1 MENKAGLTK
10 IFPFLIFL
18 VTLCLYG
25 FLVYSF
31 FPPAQ
36 FHKYVLAARQAI
48 AGGLPRE
55 RFTDFSPLYL
65 GFHIL
70 VQKALKQPGPF
81 LKLIQVVWAA
91 LCPLFLFLILK
102 RRVRPSV
109 AAIGAAALIL
119 NPALIVMAQAYEPET
134 LGLVLL
140 LAFLYLALRDDWP
153 SRLLSGCLAG
163 LAFLTRPNILPVL
176 FFVPVFFII
185 RPSRPK
191 ARRLT
196 SVFCFSLPV
205 LLSLFFLLNRNER
218 LLGRPTLLTMN
229 PGTVFYE
236 GNNPLSWGT
245 TSVYPF
251 IVYDLARQYPQTPD
265 VQHALYRR
273 LARQSTVKELTVAE
287 VNTYWRGK
295 AIRFIRDNPR
305 RFGQVLAL
313 KVLHTFHSYD
323 WHDLY
328 NAYWNERKLNGSAL
342 PTVPLGIISALALL
356 GLVVQARRWK
366 QNLLFYA
373 LFAGQAAVMLVFYV
387 SARQRL
393 VLLPALLFFACAAL
407 DFMVSRK
414 RRWLL
419 LAAVIPLS
427 VALVIP
433 TSRMRE
439 EDHLWQ
445 GVNTSSD
452 HLGDAYRQ
460 RKALDFSEAEIRAAL
475 ALAAAPWLGDS
486 LRPSDL
492 NFEPAG
498 FAGAALEHLK
508 PATPSDRF
516 DEAFLLLEAGM
527 AEKSEAAWK
536 GLLQKRLSFKR
547 DYYQSSAPQYYLG
560 LLALQRGDRESAR
573 RLFLEGL
580 VSCPG
585 DPSILAAL
593 SALTGDARYSRML
606 FDYVD
611 DISADLYLG
620 KACFLA
626 GRPQDAAPY
635 FAQVAEQL
643 PDYRPARVYLAAA
656 QGLAGEDESAA
667 ALYMEVIKK
676 QPDPV
681 FLEGPLLQIFKT
693 RSERTPP
700 DAGALLE
707 YGIVLR
713 QFGRAEQSLAV
724 LGRARDLGDPE
735 RAQQVEQEIQIVEQI
750 IKSRR

>member
-1 MENKAGLTK
+1 MQDKAGLDK
-10 IFPFLIFL
+10 KLPLFFFL

-25 FLVYSF
+25 FLIYF
-31 FPPAQ
+31 YFPPYQ
-36 FHKYVLAARQAI
+36 FHKYLLAARQAI
-48 AGGLPRE
+48 AGALPKE

-65 GFHIL
+65 HFHIL
-70 VQKALKQPGPF
+70 VQRALKEPNQF
-81 LKLIQVVWAA
+81 LKLVQLIWAA
-91 LCPLFLFLILK
+91 LCPPLLFLILK
-102 RRVRPSV
+102 RRFRPAV

-119 NPALIVMAQAYEPET
+119 NPALIVMTQAYEPEI

-140 LAFLYLALRDDWP
+140 LSFLYFALRDDWP
-153 SRLLSGCLAG
+153 SHLLSGCLAG
-163 LAFLTRPNILPVL
+163 LACLTRPNILPL
-176 FFVPVFFII
+176 LLFVPVFFVIQ
-185 RPSRPK
+185 PSGPK

-196 SVFCFSLPV
+196 SIICFSLPV
-205 LLSLFFLLNRNER
+205 LLCLLSLLNRNQR

-273 LARQSTVKELTVAE
+273 LARQSTGRELTVSE
-287 VNTYWRGK
+287 VNAYWRGK
-295 AIRFIRDNPR
+295 AVRFIRDHPG
-305 RFGQVLAL
+305 RFGQVLAG
-313 KVLHTFHSYD
+313 KAFHIFHSYD

-328 NAYWNERKLNGSAL
+328 NAYWNQRKLAGSAL
-342 PTVPLGIISALALL
+342 PTIPLGIISALALL
-356 GLVVQARRWK
+356 GLVAQAGRWR

-407 DFMVSRK
+407 DFIVSRK
-414 RRWLL
+414 WRWLL

-433 TSRMRE
+433 TSQMRE

-445 GVNTSSD
+445 GVNASGD
-452 HLGDAYRQ
+452 HLNEAYHQ
-460 RKALDFSEAEIRAAL
+460 RNALDYSEAEIRAAL

-492 NFEPAG
+492 NFEPWG
-498 FAGAALEHLK
+498 FPGKALEHLK
-508 PATPSDRF
+508 PTTPSELF
-516 DEAFLLLEAGM
+516 DQAFLLLEAGQ

-536 GLLQKRLSFKR
+536 ALVQKGRRFKR

-560 LLALQRGDRESAR
+560 ILSLQRGDRESAR
-573 RLFLEGL
+573 RLLLEGL
-580 VSCPG
+580 QSCPG

-593 SALTGDARYSRML
+593 SALTDDGRYSRML
-606 FDYVD
+606 SDYMD

-620 KACFLA
+620 QAYFLA
-626 GRPQDAAPY
+626 NRPREAALH
-635 FAQVAEQL
+635 FAQVAERL
-643 PDYRPARVYLAAA
+643 PDYRPARIYLAAA
-656 QGLAGEDESAA
+656 QGLAGEEEAA
-667 ALYMEVIKK
+667 ASLYMEVIKK

-681 FLEGPLLQIFKT
+681 FLEGPLLQVFKT
-693 RSERTPP
+693 RSERNPR
-700 DAGALLE
+700 DADALLD

-713 QFGRAEQSLAV
+713 QFGRAEESLAV

-735 RAQQVEQEIQIVEQI
+735 RGDQVEREIQIAEQI
-750 IKSRR
+750 IKARR